1 MEGFVHNLKK
11 LDSKPK
17 SKISSSK
24 MSRQTSTMRVLSQ
37 TDRSDRAYDEAEL
50 INEVLQTRVLQGVI

>member
-17 SKISSSK
+17 SKMGSSK

-37 TDRSDRAYDEAEL
+37 ADRSELADDEAEL
-50 INEVLQTRVLQGVI
+50 INEVL